1 MEEDIKKT
9 EEHGGSGTNEVPK
22 AKKANPFFAFFKK
35 RWKGLLFLLILIYA
49 GWTAFRVYNVVQDV
63 KAESDVPEQSFAS
76 VERMDISN
84 SIAVTGSIIANE
96 SRTISTLVSKSKV
109 ISVNVEVGDYVKKGD
124 PICIFDTSNIEEK
137 IAKARRQIT
146 INNAKATL
154 DLAKANTKLA
164 WTMEDALRDAAD
176 AGIDIEAAM
185 RDYRQSEENVG
196 NMEDDLQDAIDD
208 LEDAEDEYDKAKKK
222 YRNSTSENE
231 AELESARDSAKKAV
245 ESAEKSVES
254 ARRSLVSAKYSLADQ
269 VDSYTKA
276 VRSAEKTGIEDNRTI
291 SENMVSVLETELS
304 NMTTNDDLEDQI
316 NDYETELNDCKVT
329 APISGIVTSV
339 SVVEGDEYDEKSTIC
354 EIQDDTSYRV
364 KATVDQY
371 DIASVKEGMSCVVK
385 TEATEDEEMTGTL
398 TFVSP
403 VPEGSSSTGSTG
415 SSGSSGSGSSSTD
428 YPIEISIDERD
439 ERIRIGMTAESSVL
453 TDSRKG
459 VLVVPYEAIQEDMDG
474 SLYLNVANRNG
485 DRDGGRPEKGGPGN
499 GSHGKPGES
508 GGTDTE
514 ASLVTMT
521 AGAGREMAI
530 GAQNSGSGE
539 SGLSK
544 DEDVGNGRDM
554 PEDGLNSSG
563 DGLDMQMASF
573 GGGVE
578 NKKNADASFG
588 GGGGEN
594 EESADASF
602 GEGGS
607 ENEENDDFSFDGNE
621 PAVQTYSD
629 DPVVNLIATIVLGKS
644 AEQTYAEIPEIVP
657 TRRVDITTGLETDY
671 YTEILSGD
679 ISEGDEVLTSDEV
692 SVSFDD
698 ESFSGGGFS
707 LFGGGGRRPGGGGRR
722 R

>member
-1 MEEDIKKT
+1 
-9 EEHGGSGTNEVPK
+9 
-22 AKKANPFFAFFKK
+22 
-35 RWKGLLFLLILIYA
+35 
-49 GWTAFRVYNVVQDV
+49 
-63 KAESDVPEQSFAS
+63 
-76 VERMDISN
+76 
-84 SIAVTGSIIANE
+84 
-96 SRTISTLVSKSKV
+96 
-109 ISVNVEVGDYVKKGD
+109 
-124 PICIFDTSNIEEK
+124 
-137 IAKARRQIT
+137 
-146 INNAKATL
+146 
-154 DLAKANTKLA
+154 
-164 WTMEDALRDAAD
+164 
-176 AGIDIEAAM
+176 GIDIEAAM

-196 NMEDDLQDAIDD
+196 NMEDDLEDAIDD

-222 YRNSTSENE
+222 YRDSTSENE

-269 VDSYTKA
+269 IDSYTKA

-304 NMTTNDDLEDQI
+304 NLTTNDDLEEQI
-316 NDYETELNDCKVT
+316 SDYEIELNDCKVT

-474 SLYLNVANRNG
+474 SMYLNVANRNG
-485 DRDGGRPEKGGPGN
+485 GRDSGMPGKGRQGNGSN
-499 GSHGKPGES
+499 GSHGKHGE
-508 GGTDTE
+508 GDGIDTE

-530 GAQNSGSGE
+530 EAQSSGSGE
-539 SGLSK
+539 GGLSEDDAVGSGLSK
-544 DEDVGNGRDM
+544 DEDVGNGRNM
-554 PEDGLNSSG
+554 SEDGLNSNG

-692 SVSFDD
+692 SVSFDT

-707 LFGGGGRRPGGGGRR
+707 LFGGGGRRPGSGGGGRR